1 MTHPSNGHPLDEL
14 TQIVAALNT
23 GTGELYACRQERK
36 LVLPAAAAL
45 ELRATVA
52 RRMALEQWVP
62 GRRQSLIH
70 SIYFDTEDFALYR
83 RSLAGETGVNVK
95 LRLRAYGDA
104 ATPDRVDETRFL
116 EAKVSATSPTGQ
128 RVKQKARVTLADG
141 DLAKVLGAS
150 GAGRSFK
157 PASRKRFWT
166 PLLGMMEAHDV
177 LPRLTVC
184 YQREAYMDQQ
194 AQLRITFDEGYR
206 ATPLV
211 GAASPLFAPDGRLG
225 DSRIVE
231 IKFLDA
237 MPDWLESELVRLG
250 LPVDGQSFSKF
261 KTAVPLLYPHMD
273 RRDVAV

>member
-1 MTHPSNGHPLDEL
+1 MTNPSNGHPLDAL
-14 TQIVAALNT
+14 THIVSALNS

-36 LVLPAAAAL
+36 LVLPAEAAL
-45 ELRATVA
+45 ALRATVA
-52 RRMALEQWVP
+52 QRMALEQWVP

-83 RSLAGETGVNVK
+83 RSLAGEGGLSVK

-104 ATPDRVDETRFL
+104 ATPDRVDEMRFL

-141 DLAKVLGAS
+141 DLAKVLGAGS
-150 GAGRSFK
+150 GSRSFK

-184 YQREAYMDQQ
+184 YQREAYMDSQ

-211 GAASPLFAPDGRLG
+211 GAASPIAAPDGRIG
-225 DSRIVE
+225 EARIVE
-231 IKFLDA
+231 IKFLDQ
-237 MPDWLESELVRLG
+237 MPTWLSDELVRLG
-250 LPVDGQSFSKF
+250 LPLEGQSFSKY

-273 RRDVAV
+273 LRDVAV